1 MEEGTEKP
9 LKVLRTSLRGR
20 KRRLAP
26 EEADSESD
34 GIQRVVY
41 VPDSG
46 GKSLVVHRKSPVKR
60 EAGIDRRRGKGPVF
74 GRKRS
79 SDEDYEKPKRGR
91 GRPPKKLRR
100 GLRVQ
105 GKSVVLKPEK
115 MYTRRGVREIRKN
128 SVSSPNVS
136 SADVSER
143 PKSQE
148 KSAKKQFLEKNR
160 TREPEVEPVKA
171 EVTPPVKGRENGR
184 MTEKQ
189 NLRERMKE
197 MLLSLGWEIDMRPRN
212 GKDYED
218 QVYISPPPKRRGYWS
233 ILNAY
238 YALLEEHGCTV
249 QDVEEQVLNGKVLPF
264 MIIPREELALLKRNQ
279 VKKRVSKKWQEQ
291 PEKKGKD
298 GRGRKR
304 KAIYEENRKDTKRR
318 KVKEDYEGDS
328 FVSSRKETSRA
339 GKAKRVSGDKGR
351 VLQGRRCRLLVRGS
365 NQNEDAV
372 SDDYV
377 LFDGKRTVL
386 SWMIDLGV
394 ILENGK
400 VKYMNRRR
408 TRAVHEGSITRDGIN
423 CMCCSKIV
431 TVLKF
436 EVHAGSKLCQP
447 YENIFVDGVEH
458 SLLQCQQDAWNKQ
471 EESERRGFYTI
482 DTGGDDPND
491 DTCIICGDGG
501 DLICCDSCPSTFHQ
515 SCLGIKVLPSGDW
528 HCPNC
533 SCRFCG
539 EADSSSNHGNSL
551 TNLPLRSCG
560 QCQEKF
566 HQKCISEANGVSR
579 SSTSPFCGKHCRK
592 LFGKVQKLLGVQHPL
607 EAGFSWTLIKRF
619 DEDSKISLPGH
630 ALRAECNS
638 KLAVALT
645 VMDECFLPI
654 IDQRSGINLIH
665 NVLYNCGSNFNRLD
679 YSGFYTMV
687 LEREDEIISVATIRI
702 HGTRLAEMPFIGTR
716 IMYRRQ
722 GMCRRL
728 MNAIET
734 VLRSLNVEK
743 LVIPA
748 ISELFDT
755 WTMMFGFKPLE
766 ETHKQ
771 EMKSISML
779 VFPFTDMLH
788 KPLLKKDLDEESPMP
803 IADGKNMKVKSST
816 KPEMANNS
824 NVLPLSGHDS
834 HSLDKMCE
842 LHQPT
847 VKIVDDGAISEDQKV
862 SDHSGMETKSY
873 TVSVDSHLQMLHGG
887 ILNHRHEVKIETD
900 GIQPINES
908 GDADVSGGKSVHGNA
923 EHPDGV
929 LEANPDEATHL
940 NSSELQTAGPVPDG
954 QSSKGSF
961 HAVTVHATDTEPEYR
976 APEEASGNHTS
987 GAISDSSILVAS
999 ESLFASHIELEAKVV
1014 EDFRHTAIEDSSFQ
1028 VVDNGEKD
1036 EVFSHSSVVVANLSH
1051 TACLEFEIKDG
1062 MNSGH
1067 YASKTS
1073 SEKFDDSSV
1082 ENKALS
1088 DCYVAVGNE
1097 FCTVCPNE
1105 VNVTMGEDSVHHP
1118 DGVLEAN
1125 TDETTRLNSSELLT
1139 AGPVPDGQSSEESFH
1154 TATEDSSFQV
1164 DNGEKDEVFSHSS
1177 VVVANLSHTACP
1189 EFEIRD
1195 GMNYGH
1201 YASKTSSEKFDDT
1214 SVENKALSHC
1224 YVAVGNEFRTVCPN
1238 DVNVTMGEDS
1248 VHHELIYT
1256 LRVNNEVAFAE
1267 DGSSSGGSGD
1277 NTMVTAV
1284 CSRSSVS
1291 IESSAA
1297 VSVELDTYAGNE
1309 CMVDGMHENKV
1320 IASAATAVAAT
1331 EQAVETVMVHVPS
1344 SDTASGEKAQF
1355 LLAISRLLTLKLKF
1369 KYLALFVSIM
1379 FQTQMGVLLM
1389 VTPNC
1394 WMKQSI
1400 PIVLLRCISTI
1411 STH

>member
-1 MEEGTEKP
+1 
-9 LKVLRTSLRGR
+9 
-20 KRRLAP
+20 
-26 EEADSESD
+26 
-34 GIQRVVY
+34 
-41 VPDSG
+41 
-46 GKSLVVHRKSPVKR
+46 
-60 EAGIDRRRGKGPVF
+60 
-74 GRKRS
+74 
-79 SDEDYEKPKRGR
+79 
-91 GRPPKKLRR
+91 
-100 GLRVQ
+100 
-105 GKSVVLKPEK
+105 
-115 MYTRRGVREIRKN
+115 
-128 SVSSPNVS
+128 
-136 SADVSER
+136 
-143 PKSQE
+143 
-148 KSAKKQFLEKNR
+148 
-160 TREPEVEPVKA
+160 
-171 EVTPPVKGRENGR
+171 
-184 MTEKQ
+184 
-189 NLRERMKE
+189 
-197 MLLSLGWEIDMRPRN
+197 
-212 GKDYED
+212 
-218 QVYISPPPKRRGYWS
+218 
-233 ILNAY
+233 
-238 YALLEEHGCTV
+238 
-249 QDVEEQVLNGKVLPF
+249 
-264 MIIPREELALLKRNQ
+264 
-279 VKKRVSKKWQEQ
+279 
-291 PEKKGKD
+291 
-298 GRGRKR
+298 
-304 KAIYEENRKDTKRR
+304 
-318 KVKEDYEGDS
+318 
-328 FVSSRKETSRA
+328 
-339 GKAKRVSGDKGR
+339 
-351 VLQGRRCRLLVRGS
+351 
-365 NQNEDAV
+365 
-372 SDDYV
+372 
-377 LFDGKRTVL
+377 
-386 SWMIDLGV
+386 MIDLGV

-423 CMCCSKIV
+423 CTCCSKIV
-431 TVLKF
+431 TVSKF

-447 YENIFVDGVEH
+447 YENIFVDGVER

-471 EESERRGFYTI
+471 EESERCGFYTI

-619 DEDSKISLPGH
+619 DEDSKVSLPGH

-645 VMDECFLPI
+645 VMDECFLPV

-687 LEREDEIISVATIRI
+687 LEREDEIICVATIRI

-734 VLRSLNVEK
+734 VLCSLNVEK

-803 IADGKNMKVKSST
+803 IADGKNMEVKSST

-842 LHQPT
+842 LDQPT
-847 VKIVDDGAISEDQKV
+847 VKIVDDGAISDDQKV
-862 SDHSGMETKSY
+862 NDHSGMETKSY
-873 TVSVDSHLQMLHGG
+873 TVSVDSHLQTLHGG
-887 ILNHRHEVKIETD
+887 MLNHSHEVKIETD
-900 GIQPINES
+900 GVQPISES

-929 LEANPDEATHL
+929 VEANPDEATHL
-940 NSSELQTAGPVPDG
+940 NSSKLQTAGPVPDG
-954 QSSKGSF
+954 QSSKESF
-961 HAVTVHATDTEPEYR
+961 HAVTVDAADTEPEYR
-976 APEEASGNHTS
+976 APEEAPGNHAP

-1014 EDFRHTAIEDSSFQ
+1014 EDSRQTA
-1028 VVDNGEKD
+1028 VDNGIKD
-1036 EVFSHSSVVVANLSH
+1036 EVFSHSSVLVANLSH
-1051 TACLEFEIKDG
+1051 TACPEVEISDG
-1062 MNSGH
+1062 RNSGH

-1073 SEKFDDSSV
+1073 SEKFDDTSV

-1088 DCYVAVGNE
+1088 HSYVAVGYE

-1125 TDETTRLNSSELLT
+1125 PDEATRLNSSEFLT
-1139 AGPVPDGQSSEESFH
+1139 ASPVPDGQSSEESFH

-1164 DNGEKDEVFSHSS
+1164 DNGEKDEVFSHFS
-1177 VVVANLSHTACP
+1177 VVVANPSHTACPEVEISDGRNSGHYASKTSSEKFDNTSVENKALSHCYAAVEKEFRTMCPNDVNVTMGEDSVHPPDGVLETNSDEATHLNSSELLTAGPVPDGQSSEESFHAVTVDAADAKPEYRASEEASGNHTSGAISDSSIPVASESLSASHNELEAAVVEDSGHTAMGDSSFQVDNGTKDEVFSHSSVLVTNLSHTACP
-1189 EFEIRD
+1189 EFEISD
-1195 GMNYGH
+1195 GMDSGH

-1214 SVENKALSHC
+1214 SVENKALSHS
-1224 YVAVGNEFRTVCPN
+1224 YVAVGYEFCTVCPN
-1238 DVNVTMGEDS
+1238 EVNITMGEDS
-1248 VHHELIYT
+1248 VHHNT

-1267 DGSSSGGSGD
+1267 DGSSGGGSGD

-1297 VSVELDTYAGNE
+1297 VSGELDTHAGNE

-1320 IASAATAVAAT
+1320 IAAAATAVAAT
-1331 EQAVETVMVHVPS
+1331 EQAVDIVMVHVPS
-1344 SDTASGEKAQF
+1344 SDTASGEKAQVSPGSF
-1355 LLAISRLLTLKLKF
+1355 SSLDPQTEIQIYSTVCEHNVLDSDGSVAHVDSKLLDETKRTNSTSEMHLNDKHTLTNGCLESPVQKVSNLSGEGTELDHREANNQGIGLEHSSCTLTVKHVQNHGESKSIVADADLHIDKGEVLHDAQLEIEATMVNHINSTRLCDDGAHNLNGLKDE
-1369 KYLALFVSIM
+1369 AVSM
-1379 FQTQMGVLLM
+1379 ESDVCASGGDERLS
-1389 VTPNC
+1389 N
-1394 WMKQSI
+1394 
-1400 PIVLLRCISTI
+1400 R
-1411 STH
+1411 